1 MFCMNPPLSQGGE
14 GGWWWRGARLSS
26 WHQSPVSRG
35 KCLLMEEVSTCKCV
49 SGYYVVELVTNIMKS
64 CIDRYYSQIIQSIAR
79 GGTLKYPHH
88 TLVLLRHWCRGS
100 RCRQLGS
107 WHRLILWLE
116 QAWDTGLG
124 RVSTTQGAA
133 DLAGQARTPHAG
145 HAAQPRVQ
153 GHYHRVDTRL
163 QHLHHLHRQIKV

>member
-35 KCLLMEEVSTCKCV
+35 KCLLIQEVS
-49 SGYYVVELVTNIMKS
+49 
-64 CIDRYYSQIIQSIAR
+64 
-79 GGTLKYPHH
+79 TLKYPHH

-116 QAWDTGLG
+116 QAWTRGWGWSLQHRGLLTLLARHG
-124 RVSTTQGAA
+124 HRTPAALLSPGYRVTITEWTLASTTCTTCT
-133 DLAGQARTPHAG
+133 D
-145 HAAQPRVQ
+145 
-153 GHYHRVDTRL
+153 
-163 QHLHHLHRQIKV
+163 K